1 MFSMVSLVGSAWVAA
16 MELSAVSI
24 VEPTARP

>member
-1 MFSMVSLVGSAWVAA
+1 MFLMVSLVGSALVDA

-24 VEPTARP
+24 VESTAWL